1 MGRALSDTWMSTS
14 VWLSSFV
21 EYFLFFLHLPRGPAR
36 RCRAPRHRG
45 VAITAGRGTEL
56 EEGGGLGRECAR
68 Y

>member
-21 EYFLFFLHLPRGPAR
+21 EYFLFFLHLSKR
-36 RCRAPRHRG
+36 RVDRRVDA
-45 VAITAGRGTEL
+45 
-56 EEGGGLGRECAR
+56 AR